1 MTKCKS
7 LLIFC
12 LFFSFPTFSEVAVV
26 NNEKIEQR
34 FVDFIKDEVE
44 KQGRK
49 VSNDMEENI
58 IDRLIDLKVINQAAK
73 RSGLL
78 DDPKILTQA
87 ELSTQELIYTL
98 YLQRYIVNNPVK
110 NDEVKSEYEIFI
122 NNFDDREF
130 KASHILL
137 KTKTQAQKIIAK
149 LEENDNFSTLAKES
163 SMDESSKDNGGDL
176 GWFEKRDMLE
186 IIYDEVSKLK
196 KGEFTKS
203 PIQTQFGWHVIKLE
217 DRRSKPTPKLDD
229 VRDQIFQ
236 ILIGE
241 ARQDI
246 YVKMRAEADVQ
257 FVKADPVSE

>member
-137 KTKTQAQKIIAK
+137 KTKTQAQKIITK

-163 SMDESSKDNGGDL
+163 SKDESSKDNGGDL

-203 PIQTQFGWHVIKLE
+203 PIQTQFGWHVIKLNDTRE
-217 DRRSKPTPKLDD
+217 APLPSFDEKKTELKTTLQKRKLKQHLDEL
-229 VRDQIFQ
+229 RNQAKIKF
-236 ILIGE
+236 
-241 ARQDI
+241 
-246 YVKMRAEADVQ
+246 K
-257 FVKADPVSE
+257 

>member
-12 LFFSFPTFSEVAVV
+12 LFFSFPTFSEVALV

-203 PIQTQFGWHVIKLE
+203 PIQTQFGWHVIKLNDTREAPIPSFE
-217 DRRSKPTPKLDD
+217 DKKTELKTTLQKRKLKQHLDEL
-229 VRDQIFQ
+229 RNQAKIKF
-236 ILIGE
+236 
-241 ARQDI
+241 
-246 YVKMRAEADVQ
+246 K
-257 FVKADPVSE
+257 

>member
-163 SMDESSKDNGGDL
+163 SKDESSKDNGGDL

-203 PIQTQFGWHVIKLE
+203 PIQTQFGWHVIKLNDTRE
-217 DRRSKPTPKLDD
+217 APIPSFEEKKTELKTTLQKRKLKQHLDEL
-229 VRDQIFQ
+229 RNQAKIKF
-236 ILIGE
+236 
-241 ARQDI
+241 
-246 YVKMRAEADVQ
+246 K
-257 FVKADPVSE
+257 

>member
-110 NDEVKSEYEIFI
+110 NDEVKTEYEIFI

-203 PIQTQFGWHVIKLE
+203 PIQTQFGWHVIKLNDTREAPLPSFE
-217 DRRSKPTPKLDD
+217 DKKTELKTTLQKRKLKQHLDEL
-229 VRDQIFQ
+229 RNQAKIKF
-236 ILIGE
+236 
-241 ARQDI
+241 
-246 YVKMRAEADVQ
+246 K
-257 FVKADPVSE
+257 

>member
-1 MTKCKS
+1 MTKCKY

-12 LFFSFPTFSEVAVV
+12 LFFSFPTFSEVALV

-110 NDEVKSEYEIFI
+110 NDEVKTEYEIFI

-203 PIQTQFGWHVIKLE
+203 PIQTQFGWHVIKLNDTREAPLPSFE
-217 DRRSKPTPKLDD
+217 DKKTELKTTLQKRKLKQHLDEL
-229 VRDQIFQ
+229 RNQAKIKF
-236 ILIGE
+236 
-241 ARQDI
+241 
-246 YVKMRAEADVQ
+246 K
-257 FVKADPVSE
+257 

>member
-12 LFFSFPTFSEVAVV
+12 LFFSFPTFSEVALV

-110 NDEVKSEYEIFI
+110 NDEVKTEYEIFI

-203 PIQTQFGWHVIKLE
+203 PIQTQFGWHVIKLNDTRE
-217 DRRSKPTPKLDD
+217 APLPSFDEKKTELKTTLQKRKLKQHLDEL
-229 VRDQIFQ
+229 RNQAKIKF
-236 ILIGE
+236 
-241 ARQDI
+241 
-246 YVKMRAEADVQ
+246 K
-257 FVKADPVSE
+257 

>member
-203 PIQTQFGWHVIKLE
+203 PIQTQFGWHVIKLNDTRE
-217 DRRSKPTPKLDD
+217 APLPSFDEKKTELKTTLQKRKLKQHLDEL
-229 VRDQIFQ
+229 RNQAKIKF
-236 ILIGE
+236 
-241 ARQDI
+241 
-246 YVKMRAEADVQ
+246 K
-257 FVKADPVSE
+257 

>member
-1 MTKCKS
+1 MTKCKY

-110 NDEVKSEYEIFI
+110 NDEVKTEYEIFI

-203 PIQTQFGWHVIKLE
+203 PIQTQFGWHVIKLNDTRE
-217 DRRSKPTPKLDD
+217 APLPSFDEKKTELKTTLQKRKLKQHLDEL
-229 VRDQIFQ
+229 RNQAKIKF
-236 ILIGE
+236 
-241 ARQDI
+241 
-246 YVKMRAEADVQ
+246 K
-257 FVKADPVSE
+257 

>member
-203 PIQTQFGWHVIKLE
+203 PIQTQFGWHVIKLNDTRE
-217 DRRSKPTPKLDD
+217 APLPSFDEKKTELKTTLQKRKLKQHLDEL
-229 VRDQIFQ
+229 RNQAKIKFKKKS
-236 ILIGE
+236 I
-241 ARQDI
+241 
-246 YVKMRAEADVQ
+246 
-257 FVKADPVSE
+257 

>member
-58 IDRLIDLKVINQAAK
+58 IDRLIDLKVINQAAN

-78 DDPKILTQA
+78 DDPIILTQA

-163 SMDESSKDNGGDL
+163 SIDESSKDNGGDL

-203 PIQTQFGWHVIKLE
+203 PIQTQFGWHVIKLNDTRE
-217 DRRSKPTPKLDD
+217 APLPSFDEKKTELKTTLQKRKLKQHLDEL
-229 VRDQIFQ
+229 RNQAKIKF
-236 ILIGE
+236 
-241 ARQDI
+241 
-246 YVKMRAEADVQ
+246 K
-257 FVKADPVSE
+257 

>member
-163 SMDESSKDNGGDL
+163 STDESSKDNGGDL

-203 PIQTQFGWHVIKLE
+203 PIQTQFGWHVIKLNDTREAPIPSFE
-217 DRRSKPTPKLDD
+217 DKKTELKTTLQKRKLKQHLDEL
-229 VRDQIFQ
+229 RNQAKIKF
-236 ILIGE
+236 
-241 ARQDI
+241 
-246 YVKMRAEADVQ
+246 K
-257 FVKADPVSE
+257 

>member
-12 LFFSFPTFSEVAVV
+12 LFFSFPTFSEVALV

-58 IDRLIDLKVINQAAK
+58 LDRLIDLKVINQAAK

-203 PIQTQFGWHVIKLE
+203 PIQTQFGWHVIKLNDTREAPLPSFE
-217 DRRSKPTPKLDD
+217 DKKTELKTTLQKRKLKQHLDEL
-229 VRDQIFQ
+229 RNQAKIKF
-236 ILIGE
+236 
-241 ARQDI
+241 
-246 YVKMRAEADVQ
+246 K
-257 FVKADPVSE
+257 

>member
-137 KTKTQAQKIIAK
+137 KTKTQAQKIITK

-163 SMDESSKDNGGDL
+163 SIDESSKDNGGDL

-203 PIQTQFGWHVIKLE
+203 PIQTQFGWHVIKLNDTREAPLPSFE
-217 DRRSKPTPKLDD
+217 DKKTELKTTLQKRKLKQHLDEL
-229 VRDQIFQ
+229 RNQAKIKF
-236 ILIGE
+236 
-241 ARQDI
+241 
-246 YVKMRAEADVQ
+246 K
-257 FVKADPVSE
+257 

>member
-1 MTKCKS
+1 MTKCKY

-110 NDEVKSEYEIFI
+110 NDEVKTEYEIFI

-203 PIQTQFGWHVIKLE
+203 PIQTQFGWHVIKLNDTREAPLPSFE
-217 DRRSKPTPKLDD
+217 DKKTELKTTLQKRKLKQHLDEL
-229 VRDQIFQ
+229 RNQAKIKF
-236 ILIGE
+236 
-241 ARQDI
+241 
-246 YVKMRAEADVQ
+246 K
-257 FVKADPVSE
+257 

>member
-1 MTKCKS
+1 M
-7 LLIFC
+7 L
-12 LFFSFPTFSEVAVV
+12 
-26 NNEKIEQR
+26 
-34 FVDFIKDEVE
+34 
-44 KQGRK
+44 QGRK

-137 KTKTQAQKIIAK
+137 KTKTQAQKIIDK

-203 PIQTQFGWHVIKLE
+203 PIQTQFGWHVIKLNDTREAPLPSFE
-217 DRRSKPTPKLDD
+217 DKKTELKTTLQKRKLKQHLDEL
-229 VRDQIFQ
+229 RNQAKIKF
-236 ILIGE
+236 
-241 ARQDI
+241 
-246 YVKMRAEADVQ
+246 K
-257 FVKADPVSE
+257 

>member
-1 MTKCKS
+1 MTKCKY

-203 PIQTQFGWHVIKLE
+203 PIQTQFGWHVIKLNDTRE
-217 DRRSKPTPKLDD
+217 APLPSFDEKKTELKTTLQKRKLKQHLDEL
-229 VRDQIFQ
+229 RNQAKIKF
-236 ILIGE
+236 
-241 ARQDI
+241 
-246 YVKMRAEADVQ
+246 K
-257 FVKADPVSE
+257 

>member
-163 SMDESSKDNGGDL
+163 SIDESSKDNGGDL

-203 PIQTQFGWHVIKLE
+203 PIQTQFGWHVIKLNDTREAPLPSFE
-217 DRRSKPTPKLDD
+217 DKKTELKTTLQKRKLKQHLDEL
-229 VRDQIFQ
+229 RNQAKIKF
-236 ILIGE
+236 
-241 ARQDI
+241 
-246 YVKMRAEADVQ
+246 K
-257 FVKADPVSE
+257 

>member
-1 MTKCKS
+1 MTKCKY

-203 PIQTQFGWHVIKLE
+203 PIQTQFGWHVIKLNDTREAPLPSFE
-217 DRRSKPTPKLDD
+217 DKKTELKTTLQKRKLKQHLDEL
-229 VRDQIFQ
+229 RNQAKIKF
-236 ILIGE
+236 
-241 ARQDI
+241 
-246 YVKMRAEADVQ
+246 K
-257 FVKADPVSE
+257 

>member
-203 PIQTQFGWHVIKLE
+203 PIQTQFGWHVIKLNDTREAPLPSFE
-217 DRRSKPTPKLDD
+217 DKKTELKTTLQKRKLKQHLDEL
-229 VRDQIFQ
+229 RNQAKIKF
-236 ILIGE
+236 
-241 ARQDI
+241 
-246 YVKMRAEADVQ
+246 K
-257 FVKADPVSE
+257 

>member
-1 MTKCKS
+1 MTKCKY

-203 PIQTQFGWHVIKLE
+203 PIQTQFGWHVIKLNDIREAPLPSFE
-217 DRRSKPTPKLDD
+217 DKKTELKTTLQKRKLKQHLDEL
-229 VRDQIFQ
+229 RNQAKIKF
-236 ILIGE
+236 
-241 ARQDI
+241 
-246 YVKMRAEADVQ
+246 K
-257 FVKADPVSE
+257 

>member
-163 SMDESSKDNGGDL
+163 SIDESSKDNGGDL

-203 PIQTQFGWHVIKLE
+203 PIQTQFGWHVIKLNDTRE
-217 DRRSKPTPKLDD
+217 APLPSFDEKKTELKTTLQKRKLKQHLDEL
-229 VRDQIFQ
+229 RNQAKIKF
-236 ILIGE
+236 
-241 ARQDI
+241 
-246 YVKMRAEADVQ
+246 K
-257 FVKADPVSE
+257 

>member
-1 MTKCKS
+1 MTKCKY

-34 FVDFIKDEVE
+34 FVDFIKEEVE

-203 PIQTQFGWHVIKLE
+203 PIQTQFGWHVIKLNDTREAPLPSFE
-217 DRRSKPTPKLDD
+217 DKKTELKTTLQKRKLKQHLDEL
-229 VRDQIFQ
+229 RNQAKIKF
-236 ILIGE
+236 
-241 ARQDI
+241 
-246 YVKMRAEADVQ
+246 K
-257 FVKADPVSE
+257 

>member
-12 LFFSFPTFSEVAVV
+12 LFFSFPTFSEVALV

-203 PIQTQFGWHVIKLE
+203 PIQTQFGWHVIKLNDTRE
-217 DRRSKPTPKLDD
+217 APLPSFDEKKTELKTTLQKRKLKQHLDEL
-229 VRDQIFQ
+229 RNQAKIKF
-236 ILIGE
+236 
-241 ARQDI
+241 
-246 YVKMRAEADVQ
+246 K
-257 FVKADPVSE
+257 

>member
-12 LFFSFPTFSEVAVV
+12 LFFSFPTFSEVALV

-110 NDEVKSEYEIFI
+110 NDEVKTEYEIFI

-203 PIQTQFGWHVIKLE
+203 PIQTQFGWHVIKLNDTREAPLPSFE
-217 DRRSKPTPKLDD
+217 DKKTELKTTLQKRKLKQHLDEL
-229 VRDQIFQ
+229 RNQAKIKF
-236 ILIGE
+236 
-241 ARQDI
+241 
-246 YVKMRAEADVQ
+246 K
-257 FVKADPVSE
+257 

>member
-34 FVDFIKDEVE
+34 FVDFIKEEVE

-163 SMDESSKDNGGDL
+163 SIDESSKDNGGDL

-203 PIQTQFGWHVIKLE
+203 PIQTQFGWHVIKLNDTREAPLPSFE
-217 DRRSKPTPKLDD
+217 DKKTELKTTLQKRKLKQHLDEL
-229 VRDQIFQ
+229 RNQAKIKF
-236 ILIGE
+236 
-241 ARQDI
+241 
-246 YVKMRAEADVQ
+246 K
-257 FVKADPVSE
+257 

>member
-110 NDEVKSEYEIFI
+110 NDEVKTEYEIFI

-203 PIQTQFGWHVIKLE
+203 PIQTQFGWHVIKLNDTREAPIPSFE
-217 DRRSKPTPKLDD
+217 DKKTELKTTLQKRKLKQHLDEL
-229 VRDQIFQ
+229 RNQAKIKF
-236 ILIGE
+236 
-241 ARQDI
+241 
-246 YVKMRAEADVQ
+246 K
-257 FVKADPVSE
+257 

>member
-110 NDEVKSEYEIFI
+110 NDEVKTEYEIFI

-203 PIQTQFGWHVIKLE
+203 PIQTQFGWHVIKLNDTRE
-217 DRRSKPTPKLDD
+217 APLPSFDEKKTELKTTLQKRKLKQHLDEL
-229 VRDQIFQ
+229 RNQAKIKF
-236 ILIGE
+236 
-241 ARQDI
+241 
-246 YVKMRAEADVQ
+246 K
-257 FVKADPVSE
+257 

>member
-149 LEENDNFSTLAKES
+149 LEENDNFYTLAKES

-203 PIQTQFGWHVIKLE
+203 PIQTQFGWHVIKLNDTRE
-217 DRRSKPTPKLDD
+217 APLPSFDEKKTELKTTLQKRKLKQHLDEL
-229 VRDQIFQ
+229 RNQAKIKF
-236 ILIGE
+236 
-241 ARQDI
+241 
-246 YVKMRAEADVQ
+246 K
-257 FVKADPVSE
+257 

>member
-12 LFFSFPTFSEVAVV
+12 LFFSFPTFSEVALV

-203 PIQTQFGWHVIKLE
+203 PIQTQFGWHVIKLNDTREAPLPSFE
-217 DRRSKPTPKLDD
+217 DKKTELKTTLQKRKLKQHLDEL
-229 VRDQIFQ
+229 RNQAKIKF
-236 ILIGE
+236 
-241 ARQDI
+241 
-246 YVKMRAEADVQ
+246 K
-257 FVKADPVSE
+257 

>member
-163 SMDESSKDNGGDL
+163 STDESSKDNGGDL

-203 PIQTQFGWHVIKLE
+203 PIQTQFGWHVIKLNDTREAPLPSFE
-217 DRRSKPTPKLDD
+217 DKKTELKTTLQKRKLKQHLDEL
-229 VRDQIFQ
+229 RNQAKIKF
-236 ILIGE
+236 
-241 ARQDI
+241 
-246 YVKMRAEADVQ
+246 K
-257 FVKADPVSE
+257 

>member
-163 SMDESSKDNGGDL
+163 SKDESSKDNGGDL

-203 PIQTQFGWHVIKLE
+203 PIQTQFGWHVIKLNDTRE
-217 DRRSKPTPKLDD
+217 APLPSFDEKKTELKTTLQKRKLKQHLDEL
-229 VRDQIFQ
+229 RNQAKIKF
-236 ILIGE
+236 
-241 ARQDI
+241 
-246 YVKMRAEADVQ
+246 K
-257 FVKADPVSE
+257 

>member
-1 MTKCKS
+1 MTKCKY
-7 LLIFC
+7 LFIFC

-34 FVDFIKDEVE
+34 FVDFIKNEVE

-163 SMDESSKDNGGDL
+163 SIDESSKDNGGDL

-203 PIQTQFGWHVIKLE
+203 PIQTQFGWHVIKLNDTREAPLPSFE
-217 DRRSKPTPKLDD
+217 DKKTELKTTLQKRKLKQHLDEL
-229 VRDQIFQ
+229 RNQAKIKF
-236 ILIGE
+236 
-241 ARQDI
+241 
-246 YVKMRAEADVQ
+246 K
-257 FVKADPVSE
+257 

>member
-163 SMDESSKDNGGDL
+163 SKDESSKDNGGDL

-203 PIQTQFGWHVIKLE
+203 PIQTQFGWHVIKLNDTREAPLPSFE
-217 DRRSKPTPKLDD
+217 DKKTELKTTLQKRKLKQHLDEL
-229 VRDQIFQ
+229 RNQAKIKF
-236 ILIGE
+236 
-241 ARQDI
+241 
-246 YVKMRAEADVQ
+246 K
-257 FVKADPVSE
+257 

>member
-163 SMDESSKDNGGDL
+163 SKDESSKDNGGDL

-203 PIQTQFGWHVIKLE
+203 PIQTQFGWHVIKLNDTREAPIPSFE
-217 DRRSKPTPKLDD
+217 DKKTELKTTLQKRKLKQHLDEL
-229 VRDQIFQ
+229 RNQAKIKF
-236 ILIGE
+236 
-241 ARQDI
+241 
-246 YVKMRAEADVQ
+246 K
-257 FVKADPVSE
+257 

>member
-203 PIQTQFGWHVIKLE
+203 PIQTQFGWHVIKLNDTREAPIPSFE
-217 DRRSKPTPKLDD
+217 DKKTELKTTLQKRKLKQHLDEL
-229 VRDQIFQ
+229 RNQAKIKF
-236 ILIGE
+236 
-241 ARQDI
+241 
-246 YVKMRAEADVQ
+246 K
-257 FVKADPVSE
+257 

>member
-149 LEENDNFSTLAKES
+149 LEENDNFYTLAKES

-203 PIQTQFGWHVIKLE
+203 PIQTQFGWHVIKLNDTRKAPIPSFE
-217 DRRSKPTPKLDD
+217 DKKTELKTTLQKRKLKQHLDEL
-229 VRDQIFQ
+229 RNQAKIKF
-236 ILIGE
+236 
-241 ARQDI
+241 
-246 YVKMRAEADVQ
+246 K
-257 FVKADPVSE
+257 